1 MYFHET
7 FFAKLRYA
15 IIIVHMSRCCRN
27 INAKCAEHSPSDPRS
42 TCSTLTSSAS
52 STGQCYV
59 ALDRHVQEAA
69 PNTVMCIC
77 AMHSSEYDTHNNL
90 ARARTSWQMRTPSSI
105 MHWLHSWTPPAGY
118 PQHQAGLVLVKGEML
133 DHPEPQLN
141 IAFKVVLHWYK
152 RVESAF

>member
-1 MYFHET
+1 MIKLHEMYCFLHMEMYFHET

-42 TCSTLTSSAS
+42 TCSTLTSSTS

-59 ALDRHVQEAA
+59 ALDRHVQAAA

-77 AMHSSEYDTHNNL
+77 AMHSSEYDTHNNTGSGEDQL
-90 ARARTSWQMRTPSSI
+90 ADEDTKLNYALAAFLNTTSWISSTPSWS
-105 MHWLHSWTPPAGY
+105 GVG
-118 PQHQAGLVLVKGEML
+118 Q
-133 DHPEPQLN
+133 
-141 IAFKVVLHWYK
+141 
-152 RVESAF
+152 R